1 MYVHVEAIDV
11 ISALDQRPNLLDL
24 SPEEYAK
31 RMASIGPGRT
41 AEAFDQFLA
50 ANSQALHAAFAVERV
65 SN

>member
-1 MYVHVEAIDV
+1 
-11 ISALDQRPNLLDL
+11 
-24 SPEEYAK
+24 
-31 RMASIGPGRT
+31 MASIGPGRT